1 MIAELVIFIILGI
14 VAVSSAFAVILSKN
28 PVYAVLFLVIN
39 FFTLAML
46 YLVLSAQFVAFI
58 QILVYAGAIMVL
70 FLFVVMLLNLTG
82 AIESLQDK
90 LPAQRWLA
98 PALGMVLLVEIAVVF
113 LSGFFA
119 QVPEASELPEGF
131 GTSAPVGMLLFSR
144 YVLPFEVTSAVLL
157 IAMVGSI
164 VLAKRRP

>member
-39 FFTLAML
+39 FFALAML

-98 PALGMVLLVEIAVVF
+98 PALGMV
-113 LSGFFA
+113 
-119 QVPEASELPEGF
+119 
-131 GTSAPVGMLLFSR
+131 
-144 YVLPFEVTSAVLL
+144 
-157 IAMVGSI
+157 
-164 VLAKRRP
+164 